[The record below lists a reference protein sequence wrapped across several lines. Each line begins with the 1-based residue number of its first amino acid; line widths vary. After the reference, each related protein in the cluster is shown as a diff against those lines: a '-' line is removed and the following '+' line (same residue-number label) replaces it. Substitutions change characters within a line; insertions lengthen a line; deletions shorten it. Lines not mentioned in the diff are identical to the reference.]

1 MNLNLVVWWVC
12 CKFAAGITRK
22 LTNKMEKL
30 NGSYNTQSTNQLLSA
45 PTKRIEYIDAMRGF
59 TMILVVLA
67 HIAIYCMDLE
77 GVPKYHSY
85 LRIFRMPLFFFISG
99 FVLYKDG
106 VVWNLQHIGKF
117 LKKKFSVQIISTA
130 IFFTIA
136 VYISKG
142 SFIGC
147 ITESTKGGYWFTY
160 TFFIYFLFY
169 SILRFVFRKKED
181 YAILVVAAFFYV
193 INWPPLYEAIPLSD
207 CVKNTLCIELWYY
220 FCFFLIGTLVKKHF
234 GVVQQMLD
242 KDVFL
247 MVCVLLFFLLNI
259 FSALVPGNGIIGVVA
274 SFCTRMSGILLVF
287 SFFRKNQSWFTQE
300 KRIGRSLQYIGR
312 RTLDIYL
319 LHYFFLPKHMSQIV
333 TIFRDFPM
341 PAIEFVYSLVVALI
355 VIAFCLII
363 SNVIRLSPTLA
374 YLLFGA
380 RKEK

>member
-1 MNLNLVVWWVC
+1 MENL
-12 CKFAAGITRK
+12 KGT
-22 LTNKMEKL
+22 
-30 NGSYNTQSTNQLLSA
+30 YNTPSTNHLSPA

-67 HIAIYCMDLE
+67 HIATFCVDLE
-77 GVPKYHSY
+77 GAPKYHSY

-136 VYISKG
+136 LYISNAT
-142 SFIGC
+142 FTEW
-147 ITESTKGGYWFTY
+147 ITDSAKGGYWFTY
-160 TFFIYFLFY
+160 TLFVYFVFY
-169 SILRFVFRKKED
+169 SIIRFIFRKKED
-181 YAILVVAAFFYV
+181 YVILIVAAFFNV
-193 INWPPLYEAIPLSD
+193 INWPPLYNAIPFSD
-207 CVKNTLCIELWYY
+207 CVKNTLGIELWHY
-220 FCFFLIGTLVKKHF
+220 FCYFLIGTLVKKHF

-242 KDVFL
+242 KDAFL
-247 MVCVLLFFLLNI
+247 MVCILLFFLLNI
-259 FSALVPGNGIIGVVA
+259 FSAFVPYNGIIGVVS
-274 SFCTRMSGILLVF
+274 SFCKSMSGILIVLG
-287 SFFRKNQSWFTQE
+287 FFRKNQAWFTQE

-319 LHYFFLPKHMSQIV
+319 LHYFFLPKQMSQVV

-341 PAIEFVYSLVVALI
+341 PAIEFVFSLVVALI

-363 SNVIRLSPTLA
+363 SNVLRLSPTLA
-374 YLLFGA
+374 HLLFGA